1 MRRKN
6 DMAYIGSDMDTTVRR
21 FRIITLRPHWAQYI
35 ISQGLMFLVSI
46 VLFLVA
52 GHESITFKTPFLVLG
67 TCTTLMMLYGCLY
80 LSKLQFII
88 SSEQLIVQQ
97 GVFNRSS
104 NYIELYRIVDFSE
117 SRDVLEQLFGLKTV
131 SIYSG
136 DRTNPKLDIYGVKE
150 RLDVVSI
157 IRERVEYN
165 KRRKGIYEITNR

>member
-52 GHESITFKTPFLVLG
+52 GHEGITIKTPFLVLG

-117 SRDVLEQLFGLKTV
+117 SRDILEQLFGLKTV